1 MLEEF
6 DKVIG
11 LGRLMAVHLNDSMN
25 PLGSHKDRHQK
36 LGEGTLGL
44 EALTRIINHP
54 ALRELPFYLETPN
67 DLAGY
72 AREICHDEGGL
83 SGINKWLRPFLEG
96 SAISFSFGPW

>member
-1 MLEEF
+1 MEGMIFAVFIPLAKHLQRFVLGGGRKGEEGQVF
-6 DKVIG
+6 
-11 LGRLMAVHLNDSMN
+11 MN

-44 EALTRIINHP
+44 EALERIINHP

-72 AREICHDEGGL
+72 AKEIAMMKKAYQG
-83 SGINKWLRPFLEG
+83 
-96 SAISFSFGPW
+96 

>member
-1 MLEEF
+1 ML
-6 DKVIG
+6 DTCHVSDGGYDIVTTWTG
-11 LGRLMAVHLNDSMN
+11 CWRSSTSHWLGRLMAVHLNDSMN

-72 AREICHDEGGL
+72 AREIAMMKEAYQG
-83 SGINKWLRPFLEG
+83 
-96 SAISFSFGPW
+96 